1 MIFMF
6 VYVLFMLADLK
17 AIALTVFSLNMFFT
31 YLWVS
36 YNIVKLQTCS
46 SSQSGSIAP
55 MRLSQ
60 LSKSL
65 VSRKLLHLENFV

>member
-17 AIALTVFSLNMFFT
+17 TIALTVFSLNMFFT

-46 SSQSGSIAP
+46 SSQSGAIAP